1 MRPLILTSVISFFL
15 SVLLLVAVYTTR
27 RKYFAYASH
36 AFMILSYFLVSVMNI
51 QRHNYALSIV
61 FAALEIVWLYKLS
74 VGEIVAKS
82 LL

>member
-1 MRPLILTSVISFFL
+1 VRPLILASAISLFL
-15 SVLLLVAVYTTR
+15 SILLLFAVYTTR

-36 AFMILSYFLVSVMNI
+36 AFMILSFFLVSVMNI
-51 QRHNYALSIV
+51 QRHDYALSIV
-61 FAALEIVWLYKLS
+61 FAALGIIWLYKLS